1 MTTELSATSLRV
13 QAALDAAGA
22 TGQVRVL
29 DDSARTAADAAAALG
44 VAVGAIANSLVFAAD
59 GEAVLVMTSG
69 AHRADTVRL
78 AALLG
83 AAVVKRADPDLVRSA
98 TGFAIGGV
106 APVGHPA
113 PLRTIVDTALAAYDV
128 IWAAG
133 GTPETVFPTTYDE
146 LVTMTGGTPAEV
158 GD

>member
-1 MTTELSATSLRV
+1 VTTELSATSLRV

-22 TGQVRVL
+22 TGHVRVL

-44 VAVGAIANSLVFAAD
+44 VPVGAIANSLVFAAD

-69 AHRADTVRL
+69 AHRADTSRL
-78 AALLG
+78 ATLLG
-83 AAVVKRADPDLVRSA
+83 AATVKRADPDLVRSA